1 MEKVKT
7 AKAADT
13 SNQAGQEKK
22 SKSLFSSLTGPS
34 LQSVLRVFN
43 RVPLCIISNDAKIK
57 GAFNMIVL
65 AMLIGLGP
73 TVKAQES
80 TSGDAKFG
88 VKGGVNFSNM
98 YTDDVDDE
106 NVLTGFNVGV
116 FAKLPITTNI
126 AIQPE
131 LSYTTKGSEL
141 TYNNTFAQGKAKFRL
156 NYIEAPILLVVNLTE
171 NFNVHAGPYLAYL
184 IDGKSTNDSD
194 ANFFDSEEELDNDDF
209 NKFDAGLSAGLGFD
223 FDSFSIG
230 ARYNYGLTTV
240 GKERNFE
247 GTTYTVPDGKNS
259 VLNVYAAFS
268 F

>member
-1 MEKVKT
+1 MENLKT
-7 AKAADT
+7 QTAPEKL
-13 SNQAGQEKK
+13 NQAVREKEP
-22 SKSLFSSLTGPS
+22 KSLFSDLTGLETKSILHIFSKIPC
-34 LQSVLRVFN
+34 N
-43 RVPLCIISNDAKIK
+43 RFAMETKIK
-57 GAFNMIVL
+57 WALNMIVL
-65 AMLIGLGP
+65 VMLIGFNQ
-73 TVKAQES
+73 TAKAQES
-80 TSGDAKFG
+80 TSNVKFG

-116 FAKLPITTNI
+116 FAKLPITSNI

-141 TYNNTFAQGKAKFRL
+141 TYNNAFAQGTAKFRL
-156 NYIEAPILLVVNLTE
+156 NYIEAPILLVINLTD
-171 NFNVHAGPYLAYL
+171 NINIHAGPYLAYL
-184 IDGKSTNDSD
+184 IDGKATNDSN

-223 FDSFSIG
+223 FDSFSVG

-259 VLNVYAAFS
+259 VLNLYAAFS